1 MTNFHGHDPLAHLV
15 EINPDGTPVQPASSS
30 EFVTDSWLAE
40 QLQMAVATIR
50 SQRFKRLHGYE
61 HWLDIAPVYI
71 GSRPR
76 YRRSEALAWI
86 NSRGQ
91 SNTPRAWEASNEY

>member
-1 MTNFHGHDPLAHLV
+1 MPHYPKPDPLAHLE
-15 EINPDGTPVQPASSS
+15 EILPSWKVKPPSSDES
-30 EFVTDSWLAE
+30 EFVTDAWLAD

-50 SQRFKRLHGYE
+50 SQRFKRLHGLD
-61 HWLDIAPVYI
+61 HWLNLAPVYL

-86 NSRGQ
+86 NSQEHSG
-91 SNTPRAWEASNEY
+91 SN

>member
-1 MTNFHGHDPLAHLV
+1 MTQFPKPDPFANAV
-15 EINPDGTPVQPASSS
+15 EINPDGSPVERTLSS
-30 EFVTDSWLAE
+30 EFVTDAWLAD

-50 SQRFKRLHGYE
+50 SQRFKRLHGLD
-61 HWLDIAPVYI
+61 HWLDIAPVYL

-86 NSRGQ
+86 HSQEQ
-91 SNTPRAWEASNEY
+91 SHAP

>member
-1 MTNFHGHDPLAHLV
+1 MPQLPKPDPFAHMV
-15 EINPDGTPVQPASSS
+15 EINPDGTPVERTSSS
-30 EFVTDSWLAE
+30 EFVTDAWLAD

-50 SQRFKRLHGYE
+50 SQRFKKLHGHG
-61 HWLDIAPVYI
+61 HWLDIAPVYL

-86 NSRGQ
+86 HSREQ
-91 SNTPRAWEASNEY
+91 SHTPRI

>member
-1 MTNFHGHDPLAHLV
+1 MMHRLPKPDPLAHLT
-15 EINPDGTPVQPASSS
+15 EINPDGSPVKPPVSDES
-30 EFVTDSWLAE
+30 EFVTDFWLAN

-50 SQRFKRLHGYE
+50 SQRFKRLHDLD

-76 YRRSEALAWI
+76 YRRAEALDWI

-91 SNTPRAWEASNEY
+91 SNTSRAQEV

>member
-1 MTNFHGHDPLAHLV
+1 MSKHSKPDPLAHLV
-15 EINPDGTPVQPASSS
+15 EILPDGTRVQPTSPS
-30 EFVTDSWLAE
+30 EFVTDDWLAN

-50 SQRFKRLHGYE
+50 SQRFKRLHGYD

-76 YRRSEALAWI
+76 YRRSEALDWI
-86 NSRGQ
+86 HSRGH
-91 SNTPRAWEASNEY
+91 S